1 MRITPVI
8 EQLKQRCPSFENRVA
23 GGLDWDPV
31 KGSALMKLPAA
42 YVIPTG
48 DGADEPEQQNVIV
61 QQVRDAIDVCV
72 VLKNYDERG
81 QQVADQLHLVRASL
95 WRALVGFEP
104 DKDYGQLLYDGG
116 SLLLIDRD
124 RVVYRFRF
132 FADFQLGNLTIGSGT
147 SPETWQ
153 AYTLL
158 GLPPL
163 EGVDTSFDFI
173 DPVVD
178 RNVAPEGPDGRIEIK
193 TREDLSQ

>member
-8 EQLKQRCPSFENRVA
+8 NQLKERCPDFKGRVA

-31 KGSALMKLPAA
+31 KGSSLLELPAA

-48 DGADEPEQQNVIV
+48 DGADDPEQQNVIT
-61 QQVRDAIDVCV
+61 QMVRDSIDVCV

-81 QQVADQLHLVRASL
+81 QQVADQVHLVRASL

-104 DKDYGQLLYDGG
+104 DADYGELLYDGG

-132 FADFQLGNLTIGSGT
+132 YADFQLGNLSLGAGSN
-147 SPETWQ
+147 PETWKERV
-153 AYTLL
+153 LL
-158 GLPPL
+158 GLPAL
-163 EGVDTSFDFI
+163 EGVDTAYDFI
-173 DPVVD
+173 DPLVD
-178 RNVAPEGPDGRIEIK
+178 HNVTQSGPDGRVEFK
-193 TREDLSQ
+193 TREDLPQ

>member
-8 EQLKQRCPSFENRVA
+8 DQLKQRCPDFKERVA

-31 KGSALMKLPAA
+31 KGSALMELPAA

-48 DGADEPEQQNVIV
+48 DGADEPEQQNVFV

-72 VLKNYDERG
+72 VLKNHDERG

-95 WRALVGFEP
+95 WRALVGFAP
-104 DKDYGQLLYDGG
+104 DKDYGELLYDGG

-132 FADFQLGNLTIGSGT
+132 FADFQLGSLSLPGGSH
-147 SPETWQ
+147 PETWHECE
-153 AYTLL
+153 LL
-158 GLPPL
+158 GLPAL
-163 EGVDTSFDFI
+163 EGIDTAYDFI
-173 DPVVD
+173 DPLAD
-178 RNVAPEGPDGRIEIK
+178 KNLAATGPDGRIEFQ
-193 TREDLSQ
+193 TREDLTP

>member
-8 EQLKQRCPSFENRVA
+8 EQLKQRCPDFMGRVA

-48 DGADEPEQQNVIV
+48 DGADEPEQQNVVV

-72 VLKNYDERG
+72 VLKNHDERG
-81 QQVADQLHLVRASL
+81 QQVADQLHFVRASL
-95 WRALVGFEP
+95 WRALVGFTP
-104 DKDYGQLLYDGG
+104 DKDYGELLYDGG

-132 FADFQLGNLTIGSGT
+132 YSDFQLGSFELGADDH
-147 SPETWQ
+147 PETWQ
-153 AYTLL
+153 ELTLN

-163 EGVDTSFDFI
+163 EGVDTAFDFI
-173 DPVVD
+173 DPLVD
-178 RNVAPEGPDGRIEIK
+178 KNVAQTGPDGRIEFT
-193 TREDLSQ
+193 TRKDFPQ